1 MKIQISPRFEFIRPL
16 VEALESPD
24 FFDRNGETLH
34 DGRNT
39 LKRFR
44 FGNQDFVVK
53 RYGHLSLLNRL
64 IYGVLRPSKAVR
76 AYRHAIRLRRL
87 GIDTPRE
94 VASIDIRHHGLLSQ
108 SYFISVCSEYKP
120 LQPVTELDTQR
131 PEVRAIL
138 DALAGFLLRLHRAGI
153 LHQDL
158 NIGNILYLSDVPGA
172 YRFQV
177 IDTNRMVFCRRLS
190 VRRRLD
196 NLRRLSCPVPAYLY
210 LLDQYARLIRT
221 DTTTVQLRGAVL
233 RLAFEMRQRT
243 KRWTKLLLKRNRNH
257 ITKQSFIQ

>member
-221 DTTTVQLRGAVL
+221 DTATVQLRGAVL
-233 RLAFEMRQRT
+233 RLAFEMRQRM